1 MKKRKIAVYIRVALK
16 EELNGGIN
24 LQKQL
29 IDSYLEKQKDYTI
42 IGYYIDDGYSGLNL
56 KRPMLEKMLQEIEK
70 GKVNEILVSDYS
82 RISRDILQL
91 DNFVSRNLTPKN
103 IKLISIQDNSN
114 YYDTQ
119 KIIRGNIEKEIK
131 TLKKKSR
138 ER

>member
-70 GKVNEILVSDYS
+70 GKVN
-82 RISRDILQL
+82 
-91 DNFVSRNLTPKN
+91 
-103 IKLISIQDNSN
+103 
-114 YYDTQ
+114 
-119 KIIRGNIEKEIK
+119 
-131 TLKKKSR
+131 
-138 ER
+138 

>member
-1 MKKRKIAVYIRVALK
+1 
-16 EELNGGIN
+16 
-24 LQKQL
+24 
-29 IDSYLEKQKDYTI
+29 
-42 IGYYIDDGYSGLNL
+42 
-56 KRPMLEKMLQEIEK
+56 MLEKMLQEIEK

-138 ER
+138 ERQ